1 VTASWRHLVT
11 SERHFTIGPVDGDE
25 TSSLLLGANGEE
37 AMAEKNDNL
46 ITPEFRVAFAHVFEP
61 REGENGDK
69 WELVMIFDK
78 STDITALKTAAGK
91 AAREKWGDAAGKMK
105 LDSPFHDGTEK
116 VDREGNVYDGFG
128 PGVVYLRASSTF
140 QPGIVDAHLKP
151 IIDRTA
157 FYSGCYARA
166 EVNAFAYD
174 RNGKRGV
181 SFGLRNLQKLRDGK
195 SLGFR
200 VAKAEEVF
208 SPVGSS
214 IAAPPAEA
222 GDPLFG

>member
-1 VTASWRHLVT
+1 
-11 SERHFTIGPVDGDE
+11 
-25 TSSLLLGANGEE
+25 
-37 AMAEKNDNL
+37 MADKNDNL

-61 REGENGDK
+61 REGDNGDK
-69 WELVMIFDK
+69 YELVMIFDQ
-78 STDITALKTAAGK
+78 STDITALKNAASK
-91 AAREKWGDAAGKMK
+91 AAREKWGDAATKLK

-128 PGVVYLRASSTF
+128 PGVVYVRASSTY
-140 QPGIVDAHLKP
+140 QPGIVDANLMP

-195 SLGFR
+195 SLGFKI
-200 VAKAEEVF
+200 AKAGEVF
-208 SPVGSS
+208 TAVGGSN
-214 IAAPPAEA
+214 AAPAA

>member
-1 VTASWRHLVT
+1 
-11 SERHFTIGPVDGDE
+11 
-25 TSSLLLGANGEE
+25 
-37 AMAEKNDNL
+37 MAERNDNL

-61 REGENGDK
+61 REGESGDK
-69 WELVMIFDK
+69 FELVMVFEK
-78 STDITALKTAAGK
+78 STDISALKQAAAK

-116 VDREGNVYDGFG
+116 VDREGNLYDGFG
-128 PGVVYLRASSTF
+128 PGVVYMRASSTY
-140 QPGIVDAHLKP
+140 QPGIVDANLRP

-195 SLGFR
+195 SLGFK
-200 VAKAEEVF
+200 VARADEVF
-208 SPVGSS
+208 SRVGAST
-214 IAAPPAEA
+214 AAPAAEV